1 MFIKSLIVVTFYYC
15 VLLCLG
21 IPPPRPGMMRP
32 PLVPPLGPA
41 PPGLFPPAPLPNPG
55 VLSAP
60 PNLIQRPKADDTSA
74 ATIKKK
80 ATATISA
87 KPQIT
92 NPKAEI
98 TRFVPTALRVRR
110 ENKGAAAAPQRKSE
124 DDSAVPL
131 AKTAP
136 KSGPS
141 VPVSVQTKDDVY
153 EAFMKEME
161 GLL

>member
-1 MFIKSLIVVTFYYC
+1 
-15 VLLCLG
+15 
-21 IPPPRPGMMRP
+21 MMRS

-41 PPGLFPPAPLPNPG
+41 PPRLFSAAPLPNPG

-60 PNLIQRPKADDTSA
+60 PNLIQRPKTDDMSA
-74 ATIKKK
+74 ATIEKK

-98 TRFVPTALRVRR
+98 TLFVPTALRVRQ
-110 ENKGAAAAPQRKSE
+110 ENKVATAAPQRKSE

-131 AKTAP
+131 AKAAP

-141 VPVSVQTKDDVY
+141 VPVSVKTKDDVY
-153 EAFMKEME
+153 EAFIKEME

>member
-1 MFIKSLIVVTFYYC
+1 
-15 VLLCLG
+15 
-21 IPPPRPGMMRP
+21 MRP
-32 PLVPPLGPA
+32 PLVPPLGLA

-60 PNLIQRPKADDTSA
+60 PDLIQLPKADDTSA
-74 ATIKKK
+74 ATIEKK
-80 ATATISA
+80 ATATIRA

-98 TRFVPTALRVRR
+98 TRFMPTALRVRR
-110 ENKGAAAAPQRKSE
+110 ENKGAAAAQRKSE
-124 DDSAVPL
+124 DGSAVPL

-141 VPVSVQTKDDVY
+141 VPVSVQTNDDVF
-153 EAFMKEME
+153 EAFMKRWK
-161 GLL
+161 GCCGGFGC

>member
-1 MFIKSLIVVTFYYC
+1 MWALH
-15 VLLCLG
+15 
-21 IPPPRPGMMRP
+21 
-32 PLVPPLGPA
+32 
-41 PPGLFPPAPLPNPG
+41 
-55 VLSAP
+55 
-60 PNLIQRPKADDTSA
+60 
-74 ATIKKK
+74 ATIEKK

-98 TRFVPTALRVRR
+98 ARFVPTALRVRR

-153 EAFMKEME
+153 EAFMKDGRAAVTALYARSGFCSHQLFME
-161 GLL
+161 KEALTQLR

>member
-1 MFIKSLIVVTFYYC
+1 
-15 VLLCLG
+15 
-21 IPPPRPGMMRP
+21 MMCP
-32 PLVPPLGPA
+32 PLAPPLGPSPRWA
-41 PPGLFPPAPLPNPG
+41 FPTSSL
-55 VLSAP
+55 V
-60 PNLIQRPKADDTSA
+60 DDTSA
-74 ATIKKK
+74 ATIEKK

-98 TRFVPTALRVRR
+98 TQFVPNALRVHR
-110 ENKGAAAAPQRKSE
+110 ENKGAMSE

-131 AKTAP
+131 AKAAP